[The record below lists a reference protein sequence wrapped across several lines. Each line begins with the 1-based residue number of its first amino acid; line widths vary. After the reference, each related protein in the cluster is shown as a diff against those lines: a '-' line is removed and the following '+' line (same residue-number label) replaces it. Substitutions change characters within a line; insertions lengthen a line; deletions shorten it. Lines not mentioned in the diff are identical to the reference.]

1 MTNMRWHEAN
11 PVPIYP
17 RSAFLGWHLRHEAVC
32 NCRATPEAVLLELDA
47 LGIVTPGR
55 INRMAVPVAVVPRDS
70 AAPQFPHVL
79 RFGTQAVCAANA
91 IQDRRS

>member
-1 MTNMRWHEAN
+1 MTNRQWHEAN

-32 NCRATPEAVLLELDA
+32 NCRPTPEMVLLELDA

-55 INRMAVPVAVVPRDS
+55 INRMAVSSTTSPQDKVAV
-70 AAPQFPHVL
+70 QFPHVL
-79 RFGTQAVCAANA
+79 RFGSQACVAAA
-91 IQDRRS
+91 TKDRRS

>member
-1 MTNMRWHEAN
+1 MTNRQWHEAN

-32 NCRATPEAVLLELDA
+32 SCRPTPETVLLELDA

-55 INRMAVPVAVVPRDS
+55 IDRMTVPSTTSPPEK
-70 AAPQFPHVL
+70 AAIQFSHVL
-79 RFGTQAVCAANA
+79 RFGPQVWVAAA
-91 IQDRRS
+91 TKDRRS

>member
-1 MTNMRWHEAN
+1 MTNKRWHEAN

-55 INRMAVPVAVVPRDS
+55 IDRMAVPAMTVPFDDVAPL
-70 AAPQFPHVL
+70 FPHVL
-79 RFGTQAVCAANA
+79 RFGGLARSATATK
-91 IQDRRS
+91 DRRS

>member
-1 MTNMRWHEAN
+1 MTNTAWHVAN

-55 INRMAVPVAVVPRDS
+55 IDRMAVPVVTVPFDDV
-70 AAPQFPHVL
+70 APPFPHVMQ
-79 RFGTQAVCAANA
+79 FGTQAHAATA
-91 IQDRRS
+91 VQDRRL

>member
-1 MTNMRWHEAN
+1 MTNTAWHVAN

-17 RSAFLGWHLRHEAVC
+17 RSVFLGWHLRHEAAC

-55 INRMAVPVAVVPRDS
+55 IDRMAVPRMIGPPDNV
-70 AAPQFPHVL
+70 APQFPHVL
-79 RFGTQAVCAANA
+79 RFGAQAHAATA